1 MRAEWSSPGA
11 RALLRALRGMGFEEK
26 YVVMIKEVRVWARA
40 QGQQLRNLHSAHHSS
55 SSPTL
60 SSPYRRQGGLYE
72 GCTPRFYPGSTV
84 ADFTPVQ
91 AWGQK
96 RVEAAANMYADEL
109 APSII
114 SAVTRGLGGGGAN
127 PYVDQ
132 VADVV
137 TRRINQ
143 NLKEQVLPAL
153 QSGAVASGTLGG
165 SRQALAQGL
174 AVRETNRELAD
185 RLAQLYAEEFNR
197 QTGTSLETLRSM
209 PTVFQSLIAP
219 GMALA
224 GVGEQQRE
232 LEQQR
237 INEAVARWAFEQ
249 QLPYT
254 KLAEYFQRG

>member
-1 MRAEWSSPGA
+1 M
-11 RALLRALRGMGFEEK
+11 
-26 YVVMIKEVRVWARA
+26 
-40 QGQQLRNLHSAHHSS
+40 
-55 SSPTL
+55 
-60 SSPYRRQGGLYE
+60 
-72 GCTPRFYPGSTV
+72 

-143 NLKEQVLPAL
+143 NLREQVLPAL

-237 INEAVARWAFEQ
+237 LNEAVARWAFEQ

-254 KLAEYFQRG
+254 KLAEYFNVASRPFGSVGTQESTGTGGGALGALGSIIGLIGTFLPYLGIGGK

>member
-1 MRAEWSSPGA
+1 M
-11 RALLRALRGMGFEEK
+11 
-26 YVVMIKEVRVWARA
+26 
-40 QGQQLRNLHSAHHSS
+40 
-55 SSPTL
+55 
-60 SSPYRRQGGLYE
+60 
-72 GCTPRFYPGSTV
+72 

-114 SAVTRGLGGGGAN
+114 SAATRGLGGGGAN

-143 NLKEQVLPAL
+143 NLTEQVLPAL

-174 AVRETNRELAD
+174 AVQEANRELAD

-197 QTGTSLETLRSM
+197 QTRTSLETLRSM

-254 KLAEYFQRG
+254 KLAEYFNVASRPFGSVGTQESTGTGGGSLGALGSIIGLIGTFLPYLGIGGK